1 MRVIRTHINV
11 YTENV
16 DMVRRLNQRQESI
29 QKYDVFN
36 REIRKCRRGLE
47 KLAKHREQLFE
58 DYVCKLIDAEQYEVF
73 AAQDTET
80 EKEIQNNLDNLL
92 KHKVGYEKNFHTEEE
107 WEKIIDK
114 YRNTRTLT
122 KDMID
127 AFVEKI
133 EISSGGAI
141 TVHLVYDDMLEELR
155 RYAKERKAEIC
166 R

>member
-1 MRVIRTHINV
+1 M
-11 YTENV
+11 
-16 DMVRRLNQRQESI
+16 
-29 QKYDVFN
+29 
-36 REIRKCRRGLE
+36 
-47 KLAKHREQLFE
+47 
-58 DYVCKLIDAEQYEVF
+58 CKLIDAEQYEVF

-133 EISSGGAI
+133 EILSG
-141 TVHLVYDDMLEELR
+141 VLLR
-155 RYAKERKAEIC
+155 FIWFMMIC
-166 R
+166 WKN